1 MKMIFKSPRLWWKF
15 EGRYY
20 HKDIYNGVKNLIKW
34 FPIIWKDRDWDQS
47 YIYTI
52 LQKKLELHAEGIAKR
67 DILVCSHRNVEL
79 MRTATRLIE
88 KIKNDSYEGE
98 YSDYHQTKYW
108 FEEIPDKPGFSTME
122 HELISEQFDDYF
134 KKYPLIYK
142 RVLNG
147 EGIFPIKEIGEVEE
161 YKKTIAMNIAHINQ
175 DRARKLLFNIL
186 ESQIERWWD

>member
-1 MKMIFKSPRLWWKF
+1 MIFKSTHLWWKF

-20 HKDIYNGVKNLIKW
+20 HKDVYNGVKNLIKW
-34 FPIIWKDRDWDQS
+34 FPVIWRDRNWDQS

-67 DILVCSHRNVEL
+67 DILVSSQRDAEV
-79 MRTATRLIE
+79 MRTSARLIQR
-88 KIKNDSYEGE
+88 IKDGYYEGE

-108 FEEIPDKPGFSTME
+108 FEDIPNRPGLSTME
-122 HELISEQFDDYF
+122 HELVSENFDDYF

-142 RVLNG
+142 KAVNG
-147 EGIFPIKEIGEVEE
+147 DGVFIYTIDTESSVSE
-161 YKKTIAMNIAHINQ
+161 YKQQIARNIAHINQ
-175 DRARKLLFNIL
+175 DRARKLLFKIL

>member
-1 MKMIFKSPRLWWKF
+1 MKMIFKNPRLWWKF

-34 FPIIWKDRDWDQS
+34 FPIIWRDRDWDQS
-47 YIYTI
+47 YIFTI

-67 DILVCSHRNVEL
+67 DILVSSQRDAEL
-79 MRTATRLIE
+79 MRTSTRLIE
-88 KIKNDSYEGE
+88 KIKNGYYEGE

-108 FEEIPDKPGFSTME
+108 FEDIPGRPGLSTME
-122 HELISEQFDDYF
+122 HGLISEQFDNYF

-142 RVLNG
+142 RVLAG
-147 EGIFPIKEIGEVEE
+147 EGPFQPIS
-161 YKKTIAMNIAHINQ
+161 YKQEGKKGIAMNIAHINQ

-186 ESQIERWWD
+186 ESQIEGWRC